1 MADETLPD
9 AGPASGPAAGSNEA
23 APSGGWM
30 GEVTEGEWTGWLK
43 WMPGDPFEDHVGPFY
58 ARRESEGMLCAF
70 RPQSHNCNG
79 GGTIHGGTL
88 MTFAD
93 YALFMIAGQ
102 SGEMMHGVTVTMNS
116 EFVGP
121 ARPGEMLTARGE
133 VVRAGKSLVFVRGM
147 ISGEA
152 GAVLAFSG
160 TIKRIRHG

>member
-1 MADETLPD
+1 MADETAPTT
-9 AGPASGPAAGSNEA
+9 GSNEA

-30 GEVTEGEWTGWLK
+30 GEVTEGEWKGWLK

-58 ARRESEGMLCAF
+58 ARRDPEGDGVGMVCAF
-70 RPQSHNCNG
+70 RPKAHNCNG
-79 GGTIHGGTL
+79 GGMIHGGTL

-102 SGEMMHGVTVTMNS
+102 SGEMVHGVTVTMNS

-133 VVRAGKSLVFVRGM
+133 VVRAGKSLVFVRGL

-160 TIKRIRHG
+160 TIKRIR

>member
-1 MADETLPD
+1 MDESMADETAPTT
-9 AGPASGPAAGSNEA
+9 GSNEA

-30 GEVTEGEWTGWLK
+30 GEVTEGEWKGWLK

-58 ARRESEGMLCAF
+58 ARRDPDGDGDAMVCAF
-70 RPQSHNCNG
+70 RPKPHNCNG
-79 GGTIHGGTL
+79 GGMIHGGTL

-102 SGEMMHGVTVTMNS
+102 SGEMVHGVTVTFNS

-121 ARPGEMLTARGE
+121 AKCGEMLTARGE
-133 VVRAGKSLVFVRGM
+133 IVRAGKSLVFLRGL

-152 GAVLAFSG
+152 GPVLAFSG
-160 TIKRIRHG
+160 TIKRIR

>member
-1 MADETLPD
+1 MDESMAEQNP
-9 AGPASGPAAGSNEA
+9 PAGSNEA

-58 ARRESEGMLCAF
+58 ARRDGEGMLCAF
-70 RPQSHNCNG
+70 RPQAHNCNG

>member
-1 MADETLPD
+1 MRMDESMADETP
-9 AGPASGPAAGSNEA
+9 PAGSNEA

-30 GEVTEGEWTGWLK
+30 GEVTEGEWKGWLK

-58 ARRESEGMLCAF
+58 ARRDPDGDGDAMVCAF
-70 RPQSHNCNG
+70 RPKPHNCNG
-79 GGTIHGGTL
+79 GGMIHGGTL

-102 SGEMMHGVTVTMNS
+102 SGEMVHGVTVTFNS

-121 ARPGEMLTARGE
+121 AKCGEMLTARGE
-133 VVRAGKSLVFVRGM
+133 IVRAGKSLVFLRGL

-152 GAVLAFSG
+152 GPVLAFSG
-160 TIKRIRHG
+160 TIKRIR

>member
-1 MADETLPD
+1 MDESMAEQTP
-9 AGPASGPAAGSNEA
+9 PAGSNEA

-30 GEVTEGEWTGWLK
+30 GEVTEGEWKGWLK

-58 ARRESEGMLCAF
+58 ARRDGDGMLCAF
-70 RPQSHNCNG
+70 RPQAHNCNG
-79 GGTIHGGTL
+79 GGMIHGGTL

-93 YALFMIAGQ
+93 YALFMIASQ
-102 SGEMMHGVTVTMNS
+102 SGEMVHGVTVTFNS

-133 VVRAGKSLVFVRGM
+133 VIRAGKSLVFVRGA

-160 TIKRIRHG
+160 TIKRIRR